1 MGLLFLLSVSS
12 SLPHS
17 SQAFYFSCFVLFIF
31 PISLFLRLP
40 SFPWSCSSFIWV
52 LLWFYSLIF
61 GCSLPHLLSL
71 LSLSIFLI
79 TPSLLVPSSVSS
91 FLLGSSLLTFLG
103 LILFLAMVVVVS
115 ILDLSLGGFTS

>member
-71 LSLSIFLI
+71 LFL
-79 TPSLLVPSSVSS
+79 SS
-91 FLLGSSLLTFLG
+91 FNTGFFPYYSFSTGAFVCFIFSSW
-103 LILFLAMVVVVS
+103 LFLA
-115 ILDLSLGGFTS
+115 